1 MFDLTGHTALIT
13 GGGSGI
19 GKHFAHVLAGHGAAV
34 VVSGRRRDR
43 LDAVVHSIRSAGGK
57 AHAVEMDVAREPSVA
72 AAIDAAEGSAGLI
85 DILINN
91 AGIVGTQSAL
101 DTTEAEWD
109 AVISTNLKGCWLCAR
124 TVARR
129 LIAQRRTGS
138 IINVASILG
147 IMAQKGAAPYA
158 SAKAGLIHLTRV
170 LASEWVRH
178 GIRVNALAPG
188 YIMTDMA
195 EGFFATPR
203 GEKVIQLIP
212 QRRVGTV
219 DDLTVPMLLLAS
231 DASSYMTGATIPI
244 DGGLSL
250 GNY

>member
-1 MFDLTGHTALIT
+1 MFDLTGHNALIT

-19 GKHFAHVLAGHGAAV
+19 GKHFAQVLARHGATAV
-34 VVSGRRRDR
+34 VAGRRREK
-43 LDAVVHSIRSAGGK
+43 LDATAAGIRAHGGR
-57 AHAVEMDVAREPSVA
+57 AFIVEMDVARAPSIV
-72 AAIDAAEGSAGLI
+72 AAIDEAEKAAGTI

-91 AGIVGTQSAL
+91 AGIVGTKSAL
-101 DTTEAEWD
+101 DTTEEEWD
-109 AVISTNLKGCWLCAR
+109 AVIATNLKGCWLCAR
-124 TVARR
+124 QIAGK
-129 LIAQRRTGS
+129 LIAQKKQGS

-147 IMAQKGAAPYA
+147 LVTQKGTAPY
-158 SAKAGLIHLTRV
+158 STAKAGLIHLTRI

-188 YIMTDMA
+188 YIATEMA

-231 DASSYMTGATIPI
+231 DASSYMTGTTIAI

>member
-1 MFDLTGHTALIT
+1 MFDVTGHVALVT

-19 GKHFAHVLAGHGAAV
+19 GQHFAEALARAGASV
-34 VVSGRRRDR
+34 VVAGRRRER
-43 LDAVVHSIRSAGGK
+43 LERTAGAIRSAGGH
-57 AHAVEMDVAREPSVA
+57 AFAVEMDVAHEASVVA
-72 AAIDAAEGSAGLI
+72 AVDEAERAAGCI

-91 AGIVGTQSAL
+91 AGMAGTHAAAETPE
-101 DTTEAEWD
+101 DEWD
-109 AVISTNLKGCWLCAR
+109 AVLDTNLKGAWLCAR
-124 TVARR
+124 EVARR
-129 LIAQRRTGS
+129 LIAQGKHGT

-147 IMAQKGAAPYA
+147 LMTQKGTAPYSA
-158 SAKAGLIHLTRV
+158 SKAALIHLTRV

-203 GEKVIQLIP
+203 GAKVIQLIP

-219 DDLTVPMLLLAS
+219 ADLTAPMLLLAS
-231 DASSYMTGATIPI
+231 NASAYMTGAVIPI

>member
-19 GKHFAHVLAGHGAAV
+19 GKHFAEVLADHGATV
-34 VVSGRRRDR
+34 VVAGRR
-43 LDAVVHSIRSAGGK
+43 LNKLELTVTAIRERGNK
-57 AHAVEMDVAREPSVA
+57 AFSVEMDVEQGPSVV
-72 AAIDAAEGSAGLI
+72 AAIDQAQKFAGTI

-91 AGIVGTQSAL
+91 AGIAGTKGAI

-109 AVISTNLKGCWLCAR
+109 AVIATNLKGCWMCAR
-124 TVARR
+124 EIARR
-129 LIAQRRTGS
+129 LIAEKKPGA
-138 IINVASILG
+138 IVNVASILG
-147 IMAQKGAAPYA
+147 LMTQKGTAPYGA
-158 SAKAGLIHLTRV
+158 SKAALIHLTRI

-188 YIMTDMA
+188 YITTDMA
-195 EGFFATPR
+195 DGFIATPR
-203 GEKVIQLIP
+203 GQKMMQMIP
-212 QRRVGTV
+212 QRRVGSV
-219 DDLTVPMLLLAS
+219 NELTAPMLLLAS

>member
-19 GKHFAHVLAGHGAAV
+19 GRHFAQVLARHGATTV
-34 VVSGRRRDR
+34 VAGRSRVK
-43 LDAVVHSIRSAGGK
+43 LDAAAAGIRADGGR
-57 AHAVEMDVAREPSVA
+57 AFIVEMDVSRGSSVVT
-72 AAIDAAEGSAGLI
+72 AIDAAEQAAGTI

-91 AGIVGTQSAL
+91 AGIVGTKSAI
-101 DTTEAEWD
+101 DTPEEEWD
-109 AVISTNLKGCWLCAR
+109 AVIATNLKGCWLCAR
-124 TVARR
+124 QVAGK
-129 LIAQRRTGS
+129 LIAQKKHGS

-147 IMAQKGAAPYA
+147 IMTQKGTMPYGT
-158 SAKAGLIHLTRV
+158 AKAGLIHMTRI

-188 YIMTDMA
+188 YIATDMA
-195 EGFFATPR
+195 AGFFATPR

-219 DDLTVPMLLLAS
+219 EDLTVPMLLLAS
-231 DASSYMTGATIPI
+231 DASSYVTGTTMII

>member
-1 MFDLTGHTALIT
+1 MFDVTGHVALVT

-19 GKHFAHVLAGHGAAV
+19 GRHFAEALAGRGASV
-34 VVSGRRRDR
+34 VVTGRRREKLAR
-43 LDAVVHSIRSAGGK
+43 TVEAIRAAGGQ
-57 AHAVEMDVAREPSVA
+57 AFAVEMDVAREASVVA
-72 AAIDAAEGSAGLI
+72 AVDEAERAAGCI

-91 AGIVGTQSAL
+91 AGMAGTHAAAETPE
-101 DTTEAEWD
+101 DEWD
-109 AVISTNLKGCWLCAR
+109 AVLDTNLKGAWLCAR
-124 TVARR
+124 EVARR
-129 LIAQRRTGS
+129 LIALGRRGS
-138 IINVASILG
+138 IVNVASILG
-147 IMAQKGAAPYA
+147 LMTQKGTAPYSA
-158 SAKAGLIHLTRV
+158 SKAALIHLTRV

-203 GEKVIQLIP
+203 GAKVIQLIP

-219 DDLTVPMLLLAS
+219 EDLTAPMLLLAS
-231 DASSYMTGATIPI
+231 EASAYMTGAVIPI
-244 DGGLSL
+244 DGGMSL

>member
-1 MFDLTGHTALIT
+1 MFDLSGHTALIT

-19 GKHFAHVLAGHGAAV
+19 GKHFAEILAQHGATV

-43 LDAVVHSIRSAGGK
+43 LDAVVHSIRSDGGK
-57 AHAVEMDVAREPSVA
+57 AHAVEVDVAREPSVE
-72 AAIDAAEGSAGLI
+72 AAIEAAESSAGVV

-91 AGIVGTQSAL
+91 AGVVGTQSAL
-101 DTTEAEWD
+101 DTREAEWD
-109 AVISTNLKGCWLCAR
+109 AVIGTNLKGCWLCAR
-124 TVARR
+124 AVARR
-129 LIAQRRTGS
+129 LVAVKKTGS

-147 IMAQKGAAPYA
+147 IMTQKGTAPYA
-158 SAKAGLIHLTRV
+158 AAKAGLIHLTRI

-219 DDLTVPMLLLAS
+219 HDLTTPMLLLAS
-231 DASSYMTGATIPI
+231 DASSYMTGTTIPI